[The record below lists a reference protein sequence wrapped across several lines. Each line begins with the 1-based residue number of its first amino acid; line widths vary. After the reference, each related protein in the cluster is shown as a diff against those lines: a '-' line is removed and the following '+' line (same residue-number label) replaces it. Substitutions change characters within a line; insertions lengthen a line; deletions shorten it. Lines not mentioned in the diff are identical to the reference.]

1 MFLPVQSGGDEPEG
15 STPRVQKQSPVSIL
29 REGHKPME
37 NRLNPRYNS
46 EG

>member
-15 STPRVQKQSPVSIL
+15 STPLVQKQSPAAIL
-29 REGHKPME
+29 KNGHKPME
-37 NRLNPRYNS
+37 NRLNPRYNL